1 MTAFIILNP
10 RSGGGRVIEHHLDA
24 RARAAGADTHVM
36 SPDDDVATI
45 AAKAA
50 DAGATVLGMAG
61 GDGSL
66 GLVARVAVQR
76 DLPFLCLPAG
86 TLNHFARDA
95 GLDTDDPADA
105 LRALS
110 GGREKR
116 VDVGELNDSHT
127 FLNVVSLGLYAAMV
141 ADPEY
146 RHAKALVTRNRL
158 EDALEHGPHPAFDVP
173 LPDGSVLP
181 DVLVMLVSN
190 NPYEFPRLRW
200 DAERFR
206 LDHGRLGLAAIA
218 LPPGQA
224 RHRRDAL
231 ARAVLGGL
239 DRSELWRE
247 WAADTWVQHFDGAD
261 QVPVALD
268 GEPLTVRTPV
278 RFRIRPRALRL
289 LVPPDV
295 PDERSRDPRVAS
307 RHSASFA
314 WHALRRWI
322 RVTRS
327 GG

>member
-10 RSGGGRVIEHHLDA
+10 RSGGGRVGEHDLDA
-24 RARAAGADTHVM
+24 RARAAGAETHVM
-36 SPDDDVATI
+36 SPGDDPAAI
-45 AAKAA
+45 AGTAA

-66 GLVARVAVQR
+66 GRVARVAVQR

-95 GLDTDDPADA
+95 GLDTDLPADA
-105 LRALS
+105 LRALT

-116 VDVGELNDSHT
+116 VDVGELNEAYT

-146 RHAKALVTRNRL
+146 RHAKARVARDRL
-158 EDALEHGPHPAFDVP
+158 EAALAHGQHPAFQVT
-173 LPDGSVLP
+173 LPDGTVLN
-181 DVLVMLVSN
+181 DVLSMLVSN

-200 DAERFR
+200 NAERFR
-206 LDHGRLGLAAIA
+206 LDRGLLGLSATAP
-218 LPPGQA
+218 PPGEM
-224 RHRRDAL
+224 RRRRGAL
-231 ARAVLGGL
+231 AAAVLRGL
-239 DRSELWRE
+239 DRSGYWHE
-247 WAADTWVQHFDGAD
+247 WTGAAWVQDFDGAD
-261 QVPVALD
+261 DVPVALD
-268 GEPLTVRTPV
+268 GEPLRVRTPV

-289 LVPPDV
+289 LVPAEV
-295 PDERSRDPRVAS
+295 PDERARDPRVAS
-307 RHSASFA
+307 RHSAA
-314 WHALRRWI
+314 YGWHTLRRWV